1 MTWEVRASELDDV
14 LGPSELTA
22 LGDTRSLLQEPMCK
36 FEGQLAEA
44 TGDPMGTV
52 VLIFNDK
59 DADQWLE
66 SGPSALLALCI
77 HPVLATP
84 GPFPGLGGTDSST
97 PLAPFLIPPLT
108 LGASTPLV
116 PFPGLQPPGGR
127 GRD

>member
-14 LGPSELTA
+14 LGPLELTA

-36 FEGQLAEA
+36 FEGQLADT
-44 TGDPMGTV
+44 TGDPVATA

-66 SGPSALLALCI
+66 SGPSALLALGI

-84 GPFPGLGGTDSST
+84 GPFPGWGGMD
-97 PLAPFLIPPLT
+97 
-108 LGASTPLV
+108 
-116 PFPGLQPPGGR
+116 
-127 GRD
+127 